1 MNDAPPLNVYGMLML
16 AGILLTAWVWGRITK
31 KESQHDSR
39 LTWVYFFGLFGAL
52 LGAKLAF
59 LLAEGWFYRDNWIA
73 LLSGRSIT
81 GGLLGGY
88 LAVEIGKKYLKYPH
102 TTGDVFAIVTPIGLI
117 LGRIGCVFAGCCP
130 GSVCEARWW
139 TLIDGQGIARW
150 PAAPVELLFNA
161 VFLVWAIAASRCDWQ
176 KGNRFHIYLI
186 AYGLF
191 RFGHEFLRDGPRIS
205 GALGGYHIIALFMI
219 AFGVLRYVQR
229 RQQVN
234 MEGANMTVTNTA
246 ST

>member
-1 MNDAPPLNVYGMLML
+1 MNEAPPLNVYGMLML
-16 AGILLTAWVWGRITK
+16 AGILLTAWVWGRITG
-31 KESQHDSR
+31 KETQHDSR

-88 LAVEIGKKYLKYPH
+88 IAVEIGKRILKYPH

-117 LGRIGCVFAGCCP
+117 LGRVGCVFAGCCP
-130 GSVCEARWW
+130 GSVCEESWW
-139 TLIDGQGIARW
+139 TMTDGQGIARW
-150 PAAPVELLFNA
+150 PAAPVELLFNM
-161 VFLVWAIAASRCDWQ
+161 VLLVWAIVATRSDWQ

-186 AYGLF
+186 AYGTF
-191 RFGHEFLRDGPRIS
+191 RFGHEFLRDGPRLT
-205 GALGGYHIIALFMI
+205 GVLGGYHIIALFI
-219 AFGVLRYVQR
+219 VAFGVLRFLHR

-234 MEGANMTVTNTA
+234 QEGASMTVTNTA